1 MRISDWSSDVCSSD
15 LASLTGDFINP
26 AYAASKAAVNSLTR
40 YVATQYGKRG
50 IRCNTVSPGMIKT
63 EKSIATMTDE
73 QFATI
78 EKHKLTP
85 YLGRPDDIENP
96 AVDRKSV
103 VWERVGK
110 SVESSGVAV
119 P

>member
-1 MRISDWSSDVCSSD
+1 MIAAGGGSIINTSSG
-15 LASLTGDFINP
+15 ASLTGDFINP

-63 EKSIATMTDE
+63 EKTIATMTDE

-78 EKHKLTP
+78 EKHKLTTS
-85 YLGRPDDIENP
+85 LGRHADIP
-96 AVDRKSV
+96 HAAVHLTSAHTRLV
-103 VWERVGK
+103 NTQLL
-110 SVESSGVAV
+110 
-119 P
+119 